1 MKDPLQQIPLPY
13 PNVIRNYYYST
24 CHKWQSVKLLVCTVL
39 RTNVRTYYFSG
50 VLNIFGC
57 LVCFMQ
63 PTLSVMFSLLE
74 TENEENG
81 LVCLRIIIELHKQ
94 FRPPVSP
101 EVCVGCVHTYILY
114 VRECDVFVCVG
125 VWVGLVSLHA
135 YMYNILVF
143 VSNLCC
149 SVCACKGA
157 HTYRY
162 IRTYVGT

>member
-13 PNVIRNYYYST
+13 PNIIRNYYYST

-101 EVCVGCVHTYILY
+101 EVCVGCVHM
-114 VRECDVFVCVG
+114 CVG
-125 VWVGLVSLHA
+125 CV
-135 YMYNILVF
+135 Y
-143 VSNLCC
+143 
-149 SVCACKGA
+149 
-157 HTYRY
+157 
-162 IRTYVGT
+162 TYVLRMWESVMCLCVGGWMVGGWAL

>member
-1 MKDPLQQIPLPY
+1 
-13 PNVIRNYYYST
+13 
-24 CHKWQSVKLLVCTVL
+24 
-39 RTNVRTYYFSG
+39 
-50 VLNIFGC
+50 
-57 LVCFMQ
+57 MQ

-101 EVCVGCVHTYILY
+101 EVCGMCTYVLY
-114 VRECDVFVCVG
+114 VRECDVFVRGWVDG
-125 VWVGLVSLHA
+125 EWVGLVSVHT
-135 YMYNILVF
+135 YIYEILVF

-157 HTYRY
+157 HA
-162 IRTYVGT
+162 YVGT